1 MNCEKTITRFLE
13 QEDYTR
19 LSTMVRLHS
28 LFCPACRGEIKKIQR
43 SFLLISEVAIDEMP
57 VNLTSPI
64 MRAIEEFEK
73 PYEHEISGLK
83 WLAAG
88 SVMFASI
95 LATPFNKHLNW
106 LNEYFGGNLEIPMAL
121 VLGSAITVY
130 AIIFAG
136 SHLGYVNKDR
146 IVKFIN
152 RFIDVQ

>member
-19 LSTMVRLHS
+19 LSVMVRLHS
-28 LFCPACRGEIKKIQR
+28 LFCPACLAEIKKIQQ
-43 SFLLISEVAIDEMP
+43 SFLLISEVAGDEMP
-57 VNLTSPI
+57 ANITDPI

-73 PYEHEISGLK
+73 PFEQEVSGLK

-95 LATPFNKHLNW
+95 LCTSFNNNLNW
-106 LNEYFGGNLEIPMAL
+106 LNDYFGKNLELPMAL
-121 VLGSAITVY
+121 VLGSALSVY

-136 SHLGYVNKDR
+136 SHLSYVNKDR
-146 IVKFIN
+146 IIKFIN
-152 RFIDVQ
+152 YFINVQ